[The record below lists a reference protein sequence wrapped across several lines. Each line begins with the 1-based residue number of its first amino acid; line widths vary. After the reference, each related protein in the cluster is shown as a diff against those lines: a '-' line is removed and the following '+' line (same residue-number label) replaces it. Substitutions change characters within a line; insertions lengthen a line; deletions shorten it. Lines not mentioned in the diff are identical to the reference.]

1 MKWEAHAG
9 LDLYFRTMTMA
20 VVLRILPV
28 AQERDGCGYT
38 RVIAGTG
45 VTMLDSG
52 HAFEDGALQHQG

>member
-1 MKWEAHAG
+1 
-9 LDLYFRTMTMA
+9 MA

-28 AQERDGCGYT
+28 AQERDGCRYT
-38 RVIAGTG
+38 GVIAGTG